1 MLEDEHREV
10 CQADIEEE
18 EFLRKAQIMLVEE
31 FPGADEEH
39 PLAKVDLPRSQPCHS
54 FMATHT
60 LEYDPRTGTYNP
72 VPKVPQ
78 HERGD

>member
-1 MLEDEHREV
+1 MLKEENQMN
-10 CQADIEEE
+10 QADIEEE

-31 FPGADEEH
+31 FPEATKEH
-39 PLAKVDLPRSQPCHS
+39 PLAKMELPRAQPCKG

-60 LEYDPRTGTYNP
+60 LEFDPRTGTYNP
-72 VPKVPQ
+72 VPRVPQ